1 MAIARPNSIV
11 IPPEHF
17 DEKTISKR
25 KPVAML
31 AHSSSSSIDST
42 NGKNGNFN
50 GLTSSPQNLLVT
62 TPSTTTTDSDF
73 ESEQDDSQQLQ
84 QPKNDSNTSDRISGR
99 VKHFRKLFRSE
110 IVDEMPELIDT
121 YVCAYQGDILLQGKM
136 YITDRYLCFHS
147 RIINYVTKHVYRWEE
162 IENVTKERVAF
173 IFPTAIGIQLRKSG
187 KRITYASFLLRDQA
201 FEKIV
206 SIWSKFANDIPSYDD
221 DENGSGQNGTLKA
234 TNHHEKNKYSSHG
247 SYDIVDGA
255 EQDVLQMCLKPN
267 SIRASSVPRK
277 RVDEKQP
284 KKTLMKNSNLE
295 PKSFHAS
302 TTQITRPSRYT
313 KNEQKLNDTSKSKHL
328 FSLVMMFFFL
338 LYLGS
343 TSVVNHRAKSQSRNR
358 SEEIL
363 SHSNSLSTINPNINP
378 PIINSN
384 RNGILN
390 IINSFLNQIT
400 QYVSSL
406 FPSYPM
412 KTTIIIL
419 LVLTILFFHS
429 FYLIKLAFRIENRL
443 QSLHHLWPSI
453 SNTK

>member
-1 MAIARPNSIV
+1 MAISRPNSIV

-25 KPVAML
+25 KSVALL

-62 TPSTTTTDSDF
+62 TPSTTTDSDF

-84 QPKNDSNTSDRISGR
+84 QPRNDSNTSDRISGR

-206 SIWSKFANDIPSYDD
+206 SIWSKFTNDIPSYDD

-234 TNHHEKNKYSSHG
+234 TNHHEKNKYSSRG
-247 SYDIVDGA
+247 SYDMVDGP

-267 SIRASSVPRK
+267 SRRANSVPRK
-277 RVDEKQP
+277 RIDEKQP

-295 PKSFHAS
+295 PKAFHGS

-328 FSLVMMFFFL
+328 F
-338 LYLGS
+338 
-343 TSVVNHRAKSQSRNR
+343 
-358 SEEIL
+358 
-363 SHSNSLSTINPNINP
+363 
-378 PIINSN
+378 
-384 RNGILN
+384 
-390 IINSFLNQIT
+390 
-400 QYVSSL
+400 
-406 FPSYPM
+406 
-412 KTTIIIL
+412 
-419 LVLTILFFHS
+419 
-429 FYLIKLAFRIENRL
+429 
-443 QSLHHLWPSI
+443 
-453 SNTK
+453 